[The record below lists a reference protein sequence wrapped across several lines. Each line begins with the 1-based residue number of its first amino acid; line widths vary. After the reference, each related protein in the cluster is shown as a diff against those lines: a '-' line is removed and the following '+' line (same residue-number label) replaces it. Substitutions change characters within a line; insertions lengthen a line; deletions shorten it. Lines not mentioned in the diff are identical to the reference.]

1 MMYTDI
7 KIAGKFCESLR
18 EHAIK
23 IINFKKEKMKLLTKE
38 QQKSNENRKIF
49 YICKQKFKNKYL
61 KDKKYLK
68 VRDHYHYTGEY
79 RGAAH
84 SICNLNIVYLK
95 KFLYFFI
102 MDLTIII
109 ILS

>member
-23 IINFKKEKMKLLTKE
+23 IIDFKKEKMKLLTKV
-38 QQKSNENRKIF
+38 QQKSNENTKIF

-61 KDKKYLK
+61 EDKKYLK
-68 VRDHYHYTGEY
+68 VRDHCHYTGEY

-102 MDLTIII
+102 KDLTIII